1 MYNSV
6 PPIEDS
12 LEKYSQQQFY
22 NLMSWQEFMS
32 LALLDL
38 LIAVTSKPIFE
49 SIRNFRPSVIF
60 G

>member
-12 LEKYSQQQFY
+12 LGKYSQQQFY
-22 NLMSWQEFMS
+22 NLMAWPEFIS
-32 LALLDL
+32 FSIRDL

>member
-22 NLMSWQEFMS
+22 NLMSWQEFIS
-32 LALLDL
+32 SALLDL

-49 SIRNFRPSVIF
+49 SIKNFRPSVIF

>member
-12 LEKYSQQQFY
+12 LEKYSQEQFY
-22 NLMSWQEFMS
+22 NLMSWQEFIS
-32 LALLDL
+32 SALLDL

>member
-12 LEKYSQQQFY
+12 LEKYSQQIFY
-22 NLMSWQEFMS
+22 NSMSWEKFIS

-49 SIRNFRPSVIF
+49 LIRNFRPSVIF

>member
-12 LEKYSQQQFY
+12 LGKYSQQQFY
-22 NLMSWQEFMS
+22 NLMSWQEFIS
-32 LALLDL
+32 SALLDL

>member
-22 NLMSWQEFMS
+22 NLMSWQEFIS
-32 LALLDL
+32 SALLDL
-38 LIAVTSKPIFE
+38 LIAVTSKSIFE

>member
-12 LEKYSQQQFY
+12 LEKYSQQQVY
-22 NLMSWQEFMS
+22 NSMSWQKFIS

-49 SIRNFRPSVIF
+49 WIRNFRPSVIF

>member
-22 NLMSWQEFMS
+22 NLMSWQEFIFS
-32 LALLDL
+32 ALLDL

-60 G
+60 V

>member
-22 NLMSWQEFMS
+22 NLMPWPEFIS
-32 LALLDL
+32 LAILDL

-49 SIRNFRPSVIF
+49 SIKNFRPSVIF

>member
-22 NLMSWQEFMS
+22 NLMSWQEFIS
-32 LALLDL
+32 SALLDL